1 MPKLTPDTPLPF
13 PFDLLYDIKT
23 LGELHD
29 HLTGVRRTATSA
41 TDQQLLDLMVE
52 YGTPMPEEYSAPAPS
67 LTDRYA
73 EAMSTLRLLLTHLT
87 PTSADGDGSG
97 PDTGWMRNTIQ
108 DMLARHPQPPATHED
123 DSQSGDPFVFG
134 LYESASAA
142 PPVSA
147 SWPFD
152 EELWQA
158 HVDTDDLVTFR
169 AMVPLD
175 TLVRGEDALLE
186 YCAEAFNGQAE
197 LRSAEFRA
205 IGGISDNEDFS
216 SQFVGDI
223 PLQVTCSLHSTEE

>member
-1 MPKLTPDTPLPF
+1 MPKLDPDTPLPF
-13 PFDLLYDIKT
+13 PFDLLFDIKT

-41 TDQQLLDLMVE
+41 TDQELLDLMAE
-52 YGTPMPEEYSAPAPS
+52 HGTPLPDGYEAPPPS
-67 LTDRYA
+67 LAARYA
-73 EAMSTLRLLLTHLT
+73 EAMETLRLLMTHLT
-87 PTSADGDGSG
+87 PTPADGESSG
-97 PDTGWMRNTIQ
+97 PDTNWMRNTIQ
-108 DMLARHPQPPATHED
+108 DVLDRHPQPQAAD
-123 DSQSGDPFVFG
+123 ASQSGEPVVFG
-134 LYESASAA
+134 LYESASEA

-147 SWPFD
+147 AWPLD

-158 HVDTDDLVTFR
+158 HVDTDDLVTFL
-169 AMVPLD
+169 ALVPLD

-205 IGGISDNEDFS
+205 IGSPSDNEDFS

-223 PLQVTCSLHSTEE
+223 PLQVTCSLHSTED